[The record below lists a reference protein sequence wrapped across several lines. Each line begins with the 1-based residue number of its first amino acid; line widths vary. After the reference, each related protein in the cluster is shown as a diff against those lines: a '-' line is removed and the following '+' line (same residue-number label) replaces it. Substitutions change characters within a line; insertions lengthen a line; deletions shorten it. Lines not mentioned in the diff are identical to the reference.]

1 MSNNELDNLFKESL
15 QNLEEKPNERVWG
28 KVLSELNGRPSLSET
43 KSFLRMVYGG
53 IGFLLISIP
62 LFYWLFSSG
71 SQQLAFNN
79 SALEHAVIT
88 KYEKVPL
95 LSVAVEKSNPIEATQ
110 KQEGNIGFL
119 EESTSQGG
127 KLKPTKQVLQGQKSQ
142 KVIEKNKTF
151 KPSQGKAPT
160 SKVTTKRYTLNS
172 ATSSIRNPLVQ
183 TQPIETN
190 LQTSSVQL
198 PYGSV
203 QLPVTID
210 YYSNLPLRKMTKVGE
225 SKNDNNQPKLDRE
238 KAEIPQSYYNLK
250 GFHIGVIGA
259 INTVWILN
267 QNTYGQFG
275 KYEMA
280 YKIKLGYHFG
290 GEIGYDIT
298 NHFGLQAEYHYR
310 SAQGQDYADRIKRVK
325 YNRSVDLE
333 YQNIPLLFKI
343 KTPSISGE
351 FDRPSSINFLVGFQY
366 SSLKM
371 AKQKL
376 NTQESYIT
384 ERFRKHDFGAILG
397 VEYNAYLGNRLFF
410 SAGIR
415 GTFGL
420 IDMNSKEWENDS
432 EKGLN
437 SSHNAI
443 IGLNLGLHY
452 KLF

>member
-15 QNLEEKPNERVWG
+15 QHLEEKPNERVWG
-28 KVLSELNGRPSLSET
+28 KVLSELNGRPSPSET

-62 LFYWLFSSG
+62 LCYWLFSSTQRPIA
-71 SQQLAFNN
+71 SN
-79 SALEHAVIT
+79 SASPEQALTKTLEAEQAATI
-88 KYEKVPL
+88 
-95 LSVAVEKSNPIEATQ
+95 VAEQTSPVDAAPNQNKSSSSFD
-110 KQEGNIGFL
+110 G
-119 EESTSQGG
+119 STNQGG
-127 KLKPTKQVLQGQKSQ
+127 KM
-142 KVIEKNKTF
+142 
-151 KPSQGKAPT
+151 KPSKEVTQAQKPQKEL
-160 SKVTTKRYTLNS
+160 SKQAATPRSKGSAKRSKETPKRFTFQAATPS
-172 ATSSIRNPLVQ
+172 AKSPIVL
-183 TQPIETN
+183 TQPVETN
-190 LQTSSVQL
+190 SQNSVVQL

-203 QLPVTID
+203 QLPVSND
-210 YYSNLPLRKMTKVGE
+210 YFNSLPLRKMSKVGE
-225 SKNDNNQPKLDRE
+225 SVEGYIQHKLERE
-238 KAEIPQSYYNLK
+238 KSEIPQNYYNLK
-250 GFHIGVIGA
+250 GLHVGVIGA

-280 YKIKLGYHFG
+280 YKVKLGYYFG
-290 GEIGYDIT
+290 GEIGYDIS
-298 NHFGLQAEYHYR
+298 NHFGIQAEYHYR
-310 SAQGQDYADRIKRVK
+310 SVQGQDYADRIKRVK

-333 YQNIPLLFKI
+333 YQNFPLLFKI

-351 FDRPSSINFLVGFQY
+351 FDRPSSINFLIGLQY
-366 SSLKM
+366 SYLKM
-371 AKQKL
+371 AKQQL

-384 ERFRKHDFGAILG
+384 ERFRKHDIGAILG

-420 IDMNSKEWENDS
+420 IDMNSKEWENASDQG
-432 EKGLN
+432 KN

>member
-15 QNLEEKPNERVWG
+15 QHLEEKPNDRVWG
-28 KVLSELNGRPSLSET
+28 KVLSELNGRPSPSET

-62 LFYWLFSSG
+62 LCYWLFSSTNQPMG
-71 SQQLAFNN
+71 STNAATEQSVTPTVKSEQTASTLENQTLFAAADQQQKEN
-79 SALEHAVIT
+79 SSSFDGSSNHGGKMKPSKQETQTQQTQKEPRKHNA
-88 KYEKVPL
+88 K
-95 LSVAVEKSNPIEATQ
+95 SRSKSNT
-110 KQEGNIGFL
+110 
-119 EESTSQGG
+119 
-127 KLKPTKQVLQGQKSQ
+127 
-142 KVIEKNKTF
+142 
-151 KPSQGKAPT
+151 
-160 SKVTTKRYTLNS
+160 
-172 ATSSIRNPLVQ
+172 TSSKAAPKRFTFNGATPSAKSPMVQSQPLETNVQ
-183 TQPIETN
+183 TATA
-190 LQTSSVQL
+190 QL

-203 QLPVTID
+203 QLPASAD
-210 YYSNLPLRKMTKVGE
+210 YINSLPLRKMSKVGE
-225 SKNDNNQPKLDRE
+225 LEEGYIQPKLERE
-238 KAEIPQSYYNLK
+238 KSEIPQNYYNLK
-250 GFHIGVIGA
+250 GLHLGVIGA

-298 NHFGLQAEYHYR
+298 NHFGIQAEYHYR

-333 YQNIPLLFKI
+333 YQNFPLLFKI
-343 KTPSISGE
+343 KSPSISGE
-351 FDRPSSINFLVGFQY
+351 FDRPSCVNFLVGLQY
-366 SSLKM
+366 SYLKM

-376 NTQESYIT
+376 NAQESYIT
-384 ERFRKHDFGAILG
+384 ERFRKHDIGAIIG
-397 VEYNAYLGNRLFF
+397 VEYNAYLANHLFF

-420 IDMNSKEWENDS
+420 IDMNSKEWENPTD
-432 EKGLN
+432 EGKN